1 MDEQI
6 DKLYSEF
13 VTEKNHILTKEAEE
27 KYKEFSKEL
36 YGIIK
41 DLPVEEKVKY
51 IFLRRA
57 YCDFLN
63 TCCKDHFKKGFESGI
78 NVALKLTDRFL
89 APLYDASD
97 SEEYD
102 ENLC

>member
-1 MDEQI
+1 MNEQI

-13 VTEKNHILTKEAEE
+13 ITEKNHILTKEAAE
-27 KYKEFSKEL
+27 KYKEFSKEW

-41 DLPVEEKVKY
+41 DLPNEEKIKY

-63 TCCKDHFKKGFESGI
+63 TCCKDHFKKGFESGV
-78 NVALKLTDRFL
+78 NVSLKLTDKFL
-89 APLYDASD
+89 TPLYDALD
-97 SEEYD
+97 DEEYN
-102 ENLC
+102 EN